1 MPTIISDKNTSVL
14 PNFFL
19 VGAPRCGTTSVWSY
33 LAKHP
38 GAYMSYQKEPLF
50 FGSDFTKIPNEF
62 FVLDRDRYLE
72 LFRPGADKKVR
83 GEASVMYMLSK
94 RAAEEIYAF
103 NSQARILMMLR
114 NPVDVVYSHH
124 GQLRWGGY
132 EDIADFE
139 EAYAAEADRRQGRRV
154 PRSALMLEALYYS
167 QVGLLGEQVER
178 YLKVFPRDQVKIIF
192 YEDLSKAPGETYF
205 DLLDFLGLDRIAPT
219 SFEAK
224 NPHKEARSNDL
235 AVFLMRPPRALTLFL
250 DRLPLKT
257 RHWVI
262 TRAQGFLNTRYVTRK
277 PLSREMRARLLE
289 HFAPDV
295 KKLGQL
301 TGRDLSSWL
310 KDKPRKP
317 QLRGAAI
324 EREAQPTT

>member
-1 MPTIISDKNTSVL
+1 MPTITSNKNMLVL

-38 GAYMSYQKEPLF
+38 EAYMSYQKEPLY

-62 FVLDRDRYLE
+62 FVLERDAYLE
-72 LFRPGADKKVR
+72 LFRAGADKKIR

-94 RAAEEIYAF
+94 KAAEEIYAF
-103 NSQARILMMLR
+103 NPQARILIMLR

-124 GQLRWGGY
+124 GQLRWGGF

-154 PRSALMLEALYYS
+154 PRSALMRDALYYS

-178 YLKVFPRDQVKIIF
+178 YLKVFPREQVKIVF
-192 YEDLSKAPGETYF
+192 YEDLSEAPAETYF
-205 DLLDFLGLDRIAPT
+205 SILDFLELDRVPPT
-219 SFEAK
+219 TFEAK
-224 NPHKEARSNDL
+224 NPHKEARSTDL
-235 AVFLMRPPRALTLFL
+235 AILLMRPPRALTIFL

-257 RHWVI
+257 RHWLI
-262 TRAQGFLNTRYVTRK
+262 TRAQGLLNTRYVARK
-277 PLSREMRARLLE
+277 PLSHEMRARLIE
-289 HFAPDV
+289 HFASDV
-295 KKLGQL
+295 RKLGQL
-301 TGRDLSSWL
+301 TGRDLTSWL

-317 QLRGAAI
+317 ELSGALV
-324 EREAQPTT
+324 EPEARPTT